1 MSSLITLPTMVSIVS
16 LSYLEHENTVCTFVG
31 SVSLSIDSVIHP
43 VNVPV
48 PSIELG
54 TGKSKT
60 LSTNT
65 ISVFLKPAWSIWREV
80 EDVNRNMQWDKYLHM
95 KKRMGY

>member
-1 MSSLITLPTMVSIVS
+1 MSSLITLPTMGSIVF
-16 LSYLEHENTVCTFVG
+16 LSYSERESTVCIFVG

-65 ISVFLKPAWSIWREV
+65 ISVLLKPTWSIWGEV
-80 EDVNRNMQWDKYLHM
+80 EDVNRKMQWDKHLHM